1 MLGYLVNPTTQFI
14 SKSGLPLTDGCLT
27 VYIASSTTTAVTYS
41 DFEGTLNQ
49 TSIELDSLGQAVVIA
64 DDSYAYDLYVYDSA
78 GVLQYSRMNVTVNN
92 ASSSSVS
99 EVNESLIEVSSSL
112 MEDIETKQD
121 SFNLSGNLEWLNDSA
136 TLHSPYYSGSD
147 YISIEDNVVSLNDPK
162 TLVIDSPLSSY
173 ETTSKIH
180 IGLDED
186 YVKEEELT
194 GYVTLSDFKT
204 YTGSHYG
211 EWYSISQSNSNLSK
225 RMTSAETNTASLASD
240 TASLDEAIN
249 TLEGYSYSYTPEV
262 TEGTLLGTLT
272 LKDTEYEV
280 YAPETSDADLSTLSL
295 RYGAGYPYA
304 SSYAYSLGTAALMNS
319 SETLSTANCYVHYSA
334 IDSYS
339 GMRQPDGAWD
349 SDTIQLG
356 TYKYKG
362 QNITHDLPRKWFDPV
377 HQVMAGS
384 TIVYD
389 YVGHVHFSGS
399 DDLTATMLTA
409 SEYPYTITWDRT
421 FFSGDSVTIDNANVT
436 AYIDS
441 AGTYTDPYELKQS
454 LTSFVSDDTMY
465 FYGG

>member
-14 SKSGLPLTDGCLT
+14 SKSGLPLTDGHLT

-92 ASSSSVS
+92 ATSSSVS

-112 MEDIETKQD
+112 REDIETKQD

-211 EWYSISQSNSNLSK
+211 EWYSLSQSNSNLSK

-272 LKDTEYEV
+272 LKDADYNV
-280 YAPETSDADLSTLSL
+280 YAPESTSTSDGDSTREVLIATSADFGQDYVSQESYDTYFPYTVDTGAYYITPSENVRGLKNTITLGFKPDMPVYFWNVYASTSGSTTGTSNPIEWIDLSGNWHFYTSQWLPIHS
-295 RYGAGYPYA
+295 
-304 SSYAYSLGTAALMNS
+304 AYSGYYGDLNWML
-319 SETLSTANCYVHYSA
+319 
-334 IDSYS
+334 DSNYN
-339 GMRQPDGAWD
+339 RAFIWP
-349 SDTIQLG
+349 
-356 TYKYKG
+356 
-362 QNITHDLPRKWFDPV
+362 
-377 HQVMAGS
+377 
-384 TIVYD
+384 
-389 YVGHVHFSGS
+389 
-399 DDLTATMLTA
+399 
-409 SEYPYTITWDRT
+409 PYTIP
-421 FFSGDSVTIDNANVT
+421 GAQTIPIGTVSSSDEQEDLD
-436 AYIDS
+436 AYWI
-441 AGTYTDPYELKQS
+441 TLKGQS
-454 LTSFVSDDTMY
+454 
-465 FYGG
+465 